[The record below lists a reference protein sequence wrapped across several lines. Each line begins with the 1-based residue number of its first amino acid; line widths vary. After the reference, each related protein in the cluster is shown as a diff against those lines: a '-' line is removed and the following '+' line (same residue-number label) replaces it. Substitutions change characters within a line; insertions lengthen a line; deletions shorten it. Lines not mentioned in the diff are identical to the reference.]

1 MPNDESG
8 RTRALARLKAF
19 VGEWIEQVDLPDVP
33 PGRIVFEWIL
43 DGQYLL
49 QRSEI
54 PDPQFPDSIAII
66 ALNADGVR
74 YTQHYFDSRGV
85 VRVYGMSLD
94 EGRWTLVRSAPDF
107 TPLNFSQRLT
117 GTFAA
122 DGRTITA
129 WWESSDDGV
138 HWHKDFDLTYT
149 KVI

>member
-1 MPNDESG
+1 M
-8 RTRALARLKAF
+8 
-19 VGEWIEQVDLPDVP
+19 
-33 PGRIVFEWIL
+33 VFEWIL

-66 ALNADGVR
+66 APNADGVR